1 MNFVSCSF
9 SAIGIIYLSIHHFP
23 CSWLPVYIDKDQ
35 QLGIMSIGFLVGNED
50 DAVVWRGPKK
60 NGMKFR
66 LNILFKVLAYNDLLP
81 NISLVGDQA

>member
-1 MNFVSCSF
+1 MNFVICSF
-9 SAIGIIYLSIHHFP
+9 SAIRIIYPGVHHFP

-60 NGMKFR
+60 NGVLFY
-66 LNILFKVLAYNDLLP
+66 LNILLKILAYSDLLL
-81 NISLVGDQA
+81 NISLVGGQV